1 MLAVHWTPVSKTKS
15 ILKNGITKSKK
26 GLYCFPLTGLKSLDR
41 WWIYFFN
48 QCGARQRK
56 KYNGI
61 VFRLKQE
68 DLPAYFGRWIGATN
82 RDDFKKEI
90 TNLKTLGTEFRQTI
104 LWQLGEE
111 LARQLNLS
119 SNLYDHKKQTEL
131 FLRLAELEIQKSP
144 KALTQKTAD
153 IDFMTFA
160 LEDYQIVLT
169 NSISSDRIL
178 KVLPQ
183 GDEFGRVTKLRK
195 KYGT

>member
-1 MLAVHWTPVSKTKS
+1 MKRFSKS
-15 ILKNGITKSKK
+15 
-26 GLYCFPLTGLKSLDR
+26 
-41 WWIYFFN
+41 FN
-48 QCGARQRK
+48 K
-56 KYNGI
+56 
-61 VFRLKQE
+61 

-104 LWQLGEE
+104 LWQHGEE